1 MLRMTMFQMTVIQ
14 MSNLFKQA
22 LRKIENQTNAE
33 KKPMTFA
40 QFKKRRQK
48 NHCRKP
54 GWPESGYK
62 THQQAYKEYLDNFQN
77 FQNKHQ
83 KIL

>member
-1 MLRMTMFQMTVIQ
+1 

-22 LRKIENQTNAE
+22 LKNVELQSTV
-33 KKPMTFA
+33 KKEPITFA
-40 QFKKRRQK
+40 QFKKNRQK
-48 NHCRKP
+48 IQCRKP

-77 FQNKHQ
+77 ILNKTN
-83 KIL
+83 KNL

>member
-1 MLRMTMFQMTVIQ
+1 MTILQ
-14 MSNLFKQA
+14 MSELFKQA
-22 LRKIENQTNAE
+22 LSKIENQSNIE
-33 KKPMTFA
+33 KSPMTFA
-40 QFKKRRQK
+40 QFKKQRQK

-77 FQNKHQ
+77 ILNKSEEN
-83 KIL
+83 L